1 MLQHHLSNGVL
12 TLIFD
17 RPDKF
22 NSFNR
27 ELALTVQDRLSEAA
41 SNPEVRCVVLTGNGK
56 AFCAGQ
62 DLGEAVDPN
71 GPELRAI
78 VRDHYNPI
86 IQAIRDLPK
95 DQLVVE
101 G

>member
-1 MLQHHLSNGVL
+1 MLQNHLSNGVL
-12 TLIFD
+12 TLTFD

-27 ELALTVQDRLSEAA
+27 ELALAVQDGLSEAA

-62 DLGEAVDPN
+62 DLGEA
-71 GPELRAI
+71 
-78 VRDHYNPI
+78 
-86 IQAIRDLPK
+86 
-95 DQLVVE
+95 
-101 G
+101 